1 MKKSM
6 IWLGPAFMGVVV
18 AIVTVAILIATLVL
32 SDDDSTQHTG
42 TEVPAISE
50 TVEASEAPTEE
61 TPTEAAPTTPA
72 SVFGG

>member
-6 IWLGPAFMGVVV
+6 IWLGPAFMGVVIAV
-18 AIVTVAILIATLVL
+18 VTVAILIATLAL

-50 TVEASEAPTEE
+50 TVETSDVPTEE
-61 TPTEAAPTTPA
+61 VPAEATP
-72 SVFGG
+72 VDIFGV

>member
-6 IWLGPAFMGVVV
+6 IWLGPAFMGVVIAV
-18 AIVTVAILIATLVL
+18 VTVAILIATLAL

-50 TVEASEAPTEE
+50 TVETSDVPTEE
-61 TPTEAAPTTPA
+61 MPAEATP
-72 SVFGG
+72 VDIFGG